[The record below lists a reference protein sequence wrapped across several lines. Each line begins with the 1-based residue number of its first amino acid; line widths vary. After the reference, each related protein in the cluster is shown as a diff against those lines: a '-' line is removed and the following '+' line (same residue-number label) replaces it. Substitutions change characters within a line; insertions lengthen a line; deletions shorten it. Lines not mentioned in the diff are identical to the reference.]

1 MSIETRIKNLNGLE
15 DLQSLL
21 VEAIGFEP
29 ENRAVFFDDKPE
41 LQAAYH
47 RPAVV
52 AGLHGFYILVL
63 PTTGEGMCKTRQRQA
78 IEALRGRYLFALFVF
93 VDLKQ
98 PQREWHWVFP
108 TPGPATG
115 RRTLRR
121 MEIGSDSRLHTIAER
136 IELLRSKLPE
146 CTNQAAVAAQVQ
158 EAFDVEAISKAFFI
172 EYRKQYLLFKT
183 QIVAD
188 NRGKPWVDDD
198 KKISRYAQLL
208 LGRIMFL
215 HFIEKKG
222 WLDGNRD
229 FIRDLFEPFRRGERR
244 VFHQQVLEPLFFR
257 ALGREGGRKTIAGA
271 EYAIPFLNGGL
282 FEARAEFAE
291 DDPLFGP
298 LVADELFAGLF
309 DMLGRYNFTVD
320 ESTPLDQTVGIDPE
334 MLGKVFENL
343 LEAEARH
350 ASGTYYTPR
359 SIVEYMCREIL
370 FHYLHSHTD
379 VARVVFDTLLDS
391 ALDGR
396 KADIETALA
405 QRLDTVLDRVTI
417 LDPAVGSGAF
427 LLGMM
432 QEILTLKESLAR
444 ARGNSE
450 EHIRAE
456 RAKHKAVIIHESL
469 YAVDISFPAI
479 EIARLRLWLA
489 LVVDETGPHPLP
501 NLDYHILRGD
511 TLQTLLD
518 GKPLLPPGAGAGGV
532 GTGGASGLAPGGQ
545 IPFPIA
551 GTQRTLDDHLPN
563 PYTETLLRH
572 LHALYSANG
581 EEKVRLRQE
590 IRTVLTAMIETYW
603 IKCEKNLQG
612 RAKDLLK
619 ATLDGNPQKLSRPKL
634 KEYLATEAMLGRIE
648 EDRRHLRESREQ
660 NEELKLPFTPLHLYF
675 AEVFSGDNP
684 GFDIVIANP
693 PYVRHEEIKTLK
705 PQLQAEF
712 RDFYCGTADLYTYF
726 YQRGLELLKR
736 GGHLCF
742 IAPNKFMRAG
752 YGENTRKLLTSEAAP
767 RVIIDFGELPVFEA
781 GTDPA
786 IMLVEKTPLPRPII
800 AAVIK
805 NAADIERVGEAVSV
819 RGFSMQIQDLRVEGW
834 TLESPTVL
842 ALMTKLYAVGTS
854 LGEYTHGRFYYGIKT
869 GFNDAFV
876 IDTAT
881 RERLVAEDP
890 NSADLIKPWLR
901 GRDIRKWKTDWA
913 GQYVLAIASSA
924 NRQWPWSSAASEAE
938 AERIFAAVYP
948 AIHSHLRKKGVTFSE
963 RQRTDKKK
971 QQGLYNRDDQGKYWW
986 ELRSCAYYTEFER
999 PKIVYADIAKLFR
1012 ASYDTSGAFCGNTC
1026 YILPADDSSL
1036 LAILHSRL
1044 FDWYARQEFQCLGD
1058 PWHGGRLRFIAQYM
1072 ERFPIVTMTSHQKTP
1087 IIQRVQTILANPTS
1101 RDVPR
1106 LETEIDELV
1115 FDLYNLT
1122 KAERQLVLAART
1134 ESCEDETTEENHDD
1148 PQTTSTARS
1157 APEPVASRPRG
1168 DRKPAGGIS
1177 PTGAEIH
1184 PEFDGAGKRTGQ
1196 SRTADEA
1203 AQSTSPLDATREL
1216 ATAGGPL
1223 AYNEVAECLAVNIA
1237 RCLGALLENLP
1248 EDIRI
1253 TPEWICDMHHRVA
1266 GELFPQWAGRFR
1278 ITDVQV
1284 GTHLP
1289 PPGHEIAAHIKN
1301 FCLDLEERMRHLHGA
1316 ESIAALLA
1324 WADWRIQWIHPF
1336 KDFNGRTGRIL
1347 LVALAYKL
1355 SLPPVDPA
1363 ATRESGKF
1371 AYFAALRAADAGDL
1385 TALNDLWL
1393 DLLQGEATM
1402 QQKNVAET

>member
-63 PTTGEGMCKTRQRQA
+63 PTTGEGMRKTRQRQA

-121 MEIGSDSRLHTIAER
+121 MEIGSNSRLHTIAER

-229 FIRDLFEPFRRGERR
+229 FIRDLFEPFRRSERR
-244 VFHQQVLEPLFFR
+244 VFHQEVLEPLFFR

-298 LVADELFAGLF
+298 VVADELFAGLF

-379 VARVVFDTLLDS
+379 VARVVFDTLLDC

-405 QRLDTVLDRVTI
+405 QRLDAVLDRVTI

-456 RAKHKAVIIHESL
+456 RAKRKAVIIHESL

-572 LHALYSANG
+572 LDALYSANG

-590 IRTVLTAMIETYW
+590 IRAVLTAMIETYW
-603 IKCEKNLQG
+603 IKSEKNLQG
-612 RAKDLLK
+612 RAKDLLE

-693 PYVRHEEIKTLK
+693 PYVRHEKIKDIK
-705 PQLQAEF
+705 PQLETEF
-712 RDFYCGTADLYTYF
+712 PDFYCSTADLYTYF
-726 YQRGLELLKR
+726 YRRGLELLKR

-752 YGENTRKLLTSEAAP
+752 YGENTRKLLTSEAIP
-767 RVIIDFGELPVFEA
+767 RVIIDFGDTPIFDA
-781 GTDPA
+781 TTYPA
-786 IMLVEKTPLPRPII
+786 ILLIEKTRLAGPIT

-805 NAADIERVGEAVSV
+805 NAADVERIGEAVSE
-819 RGFSMQIQDLRVEGW
+819 RGFSMLPQDLRVQGW
-834 TLESPTVL
+834 TLESPAVL
-842 ALMTKLYAVGTS
+842 ALMTKLRSAGQP
-854 LGEYTHGRFYYGIKT
+854 LGKYVQGRFYRGILT
-869 GFNDAFV
+869 GFNKAFV
-876 IDTAT
+876 IDAT
-881 RERLVAEDP
+881 TRAQLVAEDA
-890 NSADLIKPWLR
+890 NSVDLIKPWLR
-901 GRDIRKWKTDWA
+901 GRDIRKWKAEWA
-913 GQYVLAIASSA
+913 GLYILAIGSSA
-924 NRQWPWSSAASEAE
+924 NRQWPWSDADSKAE
-938 AERIFAAVYP
+938 AERIFAAAYP
-948 AIHSHLRKKGVTFSE
+948 AIYEHLRREGDAFAEWKH
-963 RQRTDKKK
+963 TDKKK
-971 QQGLYNRDDQGKYWW
+971 QQGLYSRDDQGKYWW
-986 ELRSCAYYTEFER
+986 ELRSCAYYAQFEQ
-999 PKIVYADIAKLFR
+999 PKIVYPDIAQTPKFTWD
-1012 ASYDTSGAFCGNTC
+1012 ASGALLGNTA
-1026 YILPADDSSL
+1026 YIIPTDEVWLIGLLNSKLIWWFYLNLSS
-1036 LAILHSRL
+1036 IIR
-1044 FDWYARQEFQCLGD
+1044 
-1058 PWHGGRLRFIAQYM
+1058 GGFVRFIAQYM
-1072 ERFPIVTMTSHQKTP
+1072 EQLPVLSATPAEKTP
-1087 IIQRVQTILANPTS
+1087 IIRRVETILADPS
-1101 RDVPR
+1101 SPDVPR
-1106 LETEIDELV
+1106 LEAEIDELV

-1122 KAERQLVLAART
+1122 KAERQLVLAARI
-1134 ESCEDETTEENHDD
+1134 ESCEDEAPEENDND
-1148 PQTTSTARS
+1148 TETTSTARS
-1157 APEPVASRPRG
+1157 APESMANQPSRC
-1168 DRKPAGGIS
+1168 RKPAGSIS

-1196 SRTADEA
+1196 SRAADEA
-1203 AQSTSPLDATREL
+1203 AQSTGLLDATREL

-1223 AYNEVAECLAVNIA
+1223 AYSEVAECLAVSIA

-1266 GELFPQWAGRFR
+1266 SELFPQWAGRFR

-1324 WADWRIQWIHPF
+1324 WADWRFQWIHPF

-1355 SLPPVDPA
+1355 ALPPVDPA

-1385 TALNDLWL
+1385 TTLNDLWL

-1402 QQKNVAET
+1402 QQNNVAET